1 MTFLFTAS
9 ACVNGRGGCKL
20 AADLPASEDISVA
33 AGPDDEG
40 FSVIDRPDGRDFS
53 NTDSSGQSNDG
64 DFAVAARPDVK
75 AFFWPDW
82 GDFLLPE
89 ETILSSAGEQS
100 VIEVRD
106 NEGSKGLTMATLPK
120 EEAAAVRECGDALV
134 WRSSGAG

>member
-53 NTDSSGQSNDG
+53 DTDSSGQSNDG

-75 AFFWPDW
+75 ALFWSDW
-82 GDFLLPE
+82 GDFLLLE
-89 ETILSSAGEQS
+89 ETILSSVGEQS
-100 VIEVRD
+100 VTTRGIEVRD
-106 NEGSKGLTMATLPK
+106 NEGSKGLTTAALPK
-120 EEAAAVRECGDALV
+120 EEAAAVRGV
-134 WRSSGAG
+134 